1 MPDLMPAWEEIP
13 DKFKHM
19 STAHREKRTAHVTL
33 NIEYDPAVATLDDL
47 GDAVDLLVEHA
58 VSGELDDSYGIST
71 VWAGPVSGQE

>member
-19 STAHREKRTAHVTL
+19 STAR
-33 NIEYDPAVATLDDL
+33 
-47 GDAVDLLVEHA
+47 
-58 VSGELDDSYGIST
+58 SGELDDSYGIST